1 MKSVQKKPRLPLIK
15 AEYTEV
21 RRKEFYSATLGDFGC
36 ARRVKFG
43 G

>member
-1 MKSVQKKPRLPLIK
+1 MQKVQNPLSK
-15 AEYTEV
+15 NAEYIEI